1 MQSRRKGQGKGK
13 LYVGIF
19 DRRFNYKNSFFLTN
33 FVKGAVT
40 RAVNRCKRDTV
51 YKLNVL
57 PEQKKTGFVV
67 CMCNRCEQSRIL
79 LEVRF
84 LGADQKDR
92 GLLEEGICLALGS
105 PACASNTTEHSN

>member
-19 DRRFNYKNSFFLTN
+19 DRRFNYKKSFFLTN

-57 PEQKKTGFVV
+57 PEQKKPV
-67 CMCNRCEQSRIL
+67 L
-79 LEVRF
+79 L
-84 LGADQKDR
+84 
-92 GLLEEGICLALGS
+92 C
-105 PACASNTTEHSN
+105 ACVTAVNNPEFS